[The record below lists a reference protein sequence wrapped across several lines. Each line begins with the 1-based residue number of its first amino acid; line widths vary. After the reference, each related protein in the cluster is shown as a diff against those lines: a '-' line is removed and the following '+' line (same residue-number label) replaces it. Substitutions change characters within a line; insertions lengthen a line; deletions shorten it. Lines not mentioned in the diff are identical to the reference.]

1 MIEIFQGWLKPTS
14 SDPEIAQ
21 RQYILNAV
29 LVGIAIPALVFG
41 LVMLLLWITGTVPFI
56 MGIGAFIA
64 LPFFFLSY
72 WLGRQDRITIA
83 AIIPVTLL
91 YILMV
96 AFLFQLGVGHISTVG
111 FAIVITIASVL
122 ISAPVA
128 AVFVA
133 MSVIAY
139 ALAGY
144 AQNAGLLPNAIPP
157 EATVLV
163 DSIGLMLALS
173 VLLILNWFASRE
185 ITRALQ
191 QERTIAGDLEVRRV
205 ELEMEVSERTLS
217 LERRAVQLETTADIS
232 KLAAELTDPD
242 LLMSQ
247 AVELIRERFG
257 FYHASIFLM
266 EDTGT
271 WAELSASTGDAGRKM
286 LARRHRLAI
295 GSASVVGWVTA
306 NRLPRVSSDIVGD
319 PYHFKNPL
327 LPETKSEV
335 AVPLIVGQRLLGAL
349 DVQSTDADAFAEADV
364 RTLEAISGELAIAM
378 DSARIQREMR
388 QELDRVEG
396 AYLGQIQGSW
406 DRLIRSGIPSVI
418 HLNEAGEMIPTTD
431 EVIPIIEEARV
442 QGATIIDEGGTEI
455 AVPIEVLGVPVAT
468 IAARRASSEDPWSE
482 EEIAVIHAVAGQASL
497 ALENARQRAEELR
510 RVQELE
516 VINRVS
522 QAVSQMLRQDTLFR
536 VVHRQINQVI
546 GDTDLS
552 IALYDEESDLVEVP
566 YSSERGEP
574 ITYPPGLLGGD
585 LTSVVIRSR
594 QPLLMVEGGQEQA
607 ALLGAT
613 GYVGEAK
620 SWLGVPMLLGDDIL
634 GVITVQDFEREHR
647 YSEDDAALL
656 TTIASQVA
664 AGIQNAQLLDQVQR
678 SARRERLIHEITSKV
693 RRSPDM
699 QSILETASR
708 EVGRALNAAR
718 ATIRLGTEEA
728 PIKTITESPSPEFD
742 PSGFDDFERED

>member
-1 MIEIFQGWLKPTS
+1 
-14 SDPEIAQ
+14 
-21 RQYILNAV
+21 
-29 LVGIAIPALVFG
+29 
-41 LVMLLLWITGTVPFI
+41 
-56 MGIGAFIA
+56 
-64 LPFFFLSY
+64 
-72 WLGRQDRITIA
+72 
-83 AIIPVTLL
+83 
-91 YILMV
+91 
-96 AFLFQLGVGHISTVG
+96 
-111 FAIVITIASVL
+111 
-122 ISAPVA
+122 
-128 AVFVA
+128 FVA

-157 EATVLV
+157 DATVLV
-163 DSIGLMLALS
+163 DSIGLVLALS

-185 ITRALQ
+185 ITKALQ
-191 QERTIAGDLEVRRV
+191 QERTLAGDLEVRRV

-232 KLAAELTDPD
+232 KLTAELTDPD

-271 WAELSASTGDAGRKM
+271 WAELAASTGDAGRKM

-306 NRLPRVSSDIVGD
+306 NRLPRISTDVVGD
-319 PYHFKNPL
+319 PYHFKNPI

-349 DVQSTDADAFAEADV
+349 DVQSTDVDAFAEADV

-396 AYLGQIQGSW
+396 AYLGQIKGSW

-418 HLNEAGEMIPTTD
+418 HINKAGEMIPSTD

-442 QGATIIDEGGTEI
+442 QGATIIAEGGTEI

-482 EEIAVIHAVAGQASL
+482 EEIAVIHAVAGQAAL

-552 IALYDEESDLVEVP
+552 IALYDEEADLVEVP
-566 YSSERGEP
+566 YSSER
-574 ITYPPGLLGGD
+574 
-585 LTSVVIRSR
+585 
-594 QPLLMVEGGQEQA
+594 
-607 ALLGAT
+607 
-613 GYVGEAK
+613 
-620 SWLGVPMLLGDDIL
+620 
-634 GVITVQDFEREHR
+634 
-647 YSEDDAALL
+647 
-656 TTIASQVA
+656 
-664 AGIQNAQLLDQVQR
+664 
-678 SARRERLIHEITSKV
+678 
-693 RRSPDM
+693 
-699 QSILETASR
+699 
-708 EVGRALNAAR
+708 
-718 ATIRLGTEEA
+718 
-728 PIKTITESPSPEFD
+728 
-742 PSGFDDFERED
+742 

>member
-1 MIEIFQGWLKPTS
+1 MIDKLQSWLKPTS

-29 LVGIAIPALVFG
+29 LVGIAAPAFIFG
-41 LVMLLLWITGTVPFI
+41 LVMLILWITGVIPI
-56 MGIGAFIA
+56 AMGIGAFIA
-64 LPFFFLSY
+64 LPFFYISY
-72 WLGRQDRITIA
+72 WLARREYITVA
-83 AIIPVTLL
+83 AIIPVSLL
-91 YILMV
+91 YLLMV
-96 AFLFQLGVGHISTVG
+96 VFLYILGVGHVSTVG
-111 FAIVITIASVL
+111 FAIVITIASSL
-122 ISAPVA
+122 ISGPVA
-128 AVFVA
+128 AVFIA

-139 ALAGY
+139 ALTGY

-157 EATVLV
+157 AATVLI
-163 DSIGLMLALS
+163 DSIGLVLALS
-173 VLLILNWFASRE
+173 VILILNWFASRE
-185 ITRALQ
+185 ITKALRE
-191 QERTIAGDLEVRRV
+191 ERTIAGALEVRRV
-205 ELEMEVSERTLS
+205 ELENEVSKRTKS
-217 LERRAVQLETTADIS
+217 LERRAVQLETTADIA
-232 KLAAELTDPD
+232 KLTAELTDPD

-271 WAELSASTGDAGRKM
+271 WAELAASTGDAGRKM

-295 GSASVVGWVTA
+295 GSASVIGWVTA
-306 NRLPRVSSDIVGD
+306 NRLPRVSSEVVGD

-327 LPETKSEV
+327 LPDTRSEA

-364 RTLEAISGELAIAM
+364 RTLEAIAGELAIAM

-388 QELDRVEG
+388 QELDRSE
-396 AYLGQIQGSW
+396 AAFLDQIQGSW
-406 DRLIRSGIPSVI
+406 ERLIRSGIPAVI
-418 HLNEAGEMIPTTD
+418 HLNEAGEMVPPSD

-442 QGATIIDEGGTEI
+442 QGTTIMDEQGKEI
-455 AVPIEVLGVPVAT
+455 AVPIEVRGEPVAT
-468 IAARRASSEDPWSE
+468 IAARRTSSEDPWSE
-482 EEIAVIHAVAGQASL
+482 EEIAVIHAVAGQAAL

-552 IALYDEESDLVEVP
+552 IALYDEESNMVEVP

-574 ITYPPGLLGGD
+574 MTYPPGLLGGD

-594 QPLLMVEGGQEQA
+594 QPLLLVEGGQEQA
-607 ALLGAT
+607 AMLGAT
-613 GYVGEAK
+613 GNVGEAK

-664 AGIQNAQLLDQVQR
+664 AGIQNARLLDQVQR
-678 SARRERLIHEITSKV
+678 SARRERLIHEITSKI

-699 QSILETASR
+699 QTILETTSR

-718 ATIRLGTEEA
+718 ATIRLGTEGA
-728 PIKTITESPSPEFD
+728 PIKTAGTD
-742 PSGFDDFERED
+742 PDFEPSNLNDHERES